1 MEENFM
7 NCSDD
12 TVVSWEDTTFKAS
25 ILNKKI
31 REALLEEKAL
41 DEAYEA
47 LRYNIGYS
55 IGYDSYKQILSDGI
69 DCEILEPGAKGWQKG
84 KMRLRV
90 NVEVAFIREEAEPE
104 TTEPESPLDDL
115 RQKLRDET

>member
-1 MEENFM
+1 MEEQFT

-12 TVVSWEDTTFKAS
+12 TVVSWKETTFKVS
-25 ILNKKI
+25 LLKKKI
-31 REALLEEKAL
+31 REALSVDKPLGAV
-41 DEAYEA
+41 YEVI
-47 LRYNIGYS
+47 RYS
-55 IGYDSYKQILSDGI
+55 IDHSSYKQMLSEGI

-84 KMRLRV
+84 KMRLQV
-90 NVEVAFIREEAEPE
+90 NVEVAPIPDKPEPE